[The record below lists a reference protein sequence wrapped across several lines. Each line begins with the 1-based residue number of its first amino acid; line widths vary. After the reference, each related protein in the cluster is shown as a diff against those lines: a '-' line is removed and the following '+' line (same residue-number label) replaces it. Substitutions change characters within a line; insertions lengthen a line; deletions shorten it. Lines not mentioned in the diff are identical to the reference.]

1 MNSATDDDINPK
13 SGNSKA
19 FPLFAATSNL
29 VKKTEKK
36 DYFDDMTPTE
46 KTNENDIFNIENK
59 FNELLTKGTKG
70 QEEIFQRVNHVTLN
84 EFKIPN
90 KKMTTEQKIIIRDM
104 NEKEKKQ
111 KENEQEIQKENQL
124 KRMQKKKDEKEII
137 QYYKDVKETKRKII
151 DKFVKKKTRSFK
163 MKLIILAI
171 VCLFI
176 AFLLFIYLI
185 VEEKI
190 FDLIF
195 G

>member
-90 KKMTTEQKIIIRDM
+90 KKNVCKSKI
-104 NEKEKKQ
+104 EKQ
-111 KENEQEIQKENQL
+111 FL
-124 KRMQKKKDEKEII
+124 C
-137 QYYKDVKETKRKII
+137 KI
-151 DKFVKKKTRSFK
+151 
-163 MKLIILAI
+163 
-171 VCLFI
+171 
-176 AFLLFIYLI
+176 
-185 VEEKI
+185 
-190 FDLIF
+190 
-195 G
+195 